1 MAAEA
6 STGMNFT
13 FSCPAAVH
21 YQNASDVNQIDLPT
35 GTGMMGILP
44 QHVPTLGVLSAGWAT
59 VYKAD
64 GSTNKYFVSSGSY
77 AVNDDG
83 SVMISAEEALTEAD
97 IDMDAVK
104 KELAAAQARTGAG
117 V

>member
-1 MAAEA
+1 
-6 STGMNFT
+6 
-13 FSCPAAVH
+13 
-21 YQNASDVNQIDLPT
+21 
-35 GTGMMGILP
+35 MGILP
-44 QHVPTLGVLSAGWAT
+44 SHVPTLGVLSAGWAT

-83 SVMISAEEALTEAD
+83 SVMISAE
-97 IDMDAVK
+97 

-117 V
+117 DDKAKAEAQIEVETLEAILK

>member
-1 MAAEA
+1 
-6 STGMNFT
+6 
-13 FSCPAAVH
+13 
-21 YQNASDVNQIDLPT
+21 
-35 GTGMMGILP
+35 MGILP
-44 QHVPTLGVLSAGWAT
+44 QHVPTLGVLSA
-59 VYKAD
+59 
-64 GSTNKYFVSSGSY
+64 GSY

-117 V
+117 DDKAKADAQIEVETLEAILK